1 MKSARFG
8 RLVRGSRKAC
18 LVSCSSRL
26 GNWLISSDCC
36 SMVAI
41 MRLNEAIRVPISS
54 LRDTVAGC
62 EGCAV
67 VTRLAVRE
75 IALARSQTT

>member
-1 MKSARFG
+1 
-8 RLVRGSRKAC
+8 
-18 LVSCSSRL
+18 
-26 GNWLISSDCC
+26 
-36 SMVAI
+36 MVAI